1 MTISVWASARWIA
14 VPIAYRL
21 FSQMKT
27 TGSFQRDARF
37 NDSWNSP
44 WGTEPSPKKQR
55 ITRSRSSYLMAKP
68 TPVAMGR

>member
-1 MTISVWASARWIA
+1 MA

-21 FSQMKT
+21 FSQMNT

-37 NDSWNSP
+37 RDSWNSP

-55 ITRSRSSYLMAKP
+55 ITRFRSS
-68 TPVAMGR
+68 